1 MGNRNLLIALFAVVL
16 GIIAVLL
23 ANSWFSGVEEK
34 RQAAVV
40 NTQTVS
46 IVVAT
51 QPLAFGT
58 KVTAQNVRLQS
69 WPARSVPQGAFRT
82 IAEVLKDRR
91 VALRPIVPGEPVLA
105 DKVSGAD
112 GRATLATLLPDGMRA
127 ISVPVT
133 AVRGV
138 AGFVLP
144 GTMVDV
150 ILTRK
155 IPGEGA
161 TTEDIRADVLL
172 SNVQVLAIDQIA
184 DDKLGKPKVSRTAT
198 LAVSLDDAQRLIL
211 GDEMGN
217 LSLVLRKVET
227 AAGAAAGD
235 PAPPERIASTMIGR
249 QITGPRLYIRDR
261 ANRGGGG
268 GGGAGRSSSP
278 SYAAPMMP
286 IRPSVSTGLAMA
298 PSGSTMT
305 VFRGAEPTVYPVG
318 QQGGR

>member
-16 GIIAVLL
+16 GIIAVVL
-23 ANSWFSGVEEK
+23 ANAWFSGIEEK
-34 RQAAVV
+34 QQTAVIDTS
-40 NTQTVS
+40 NVS

-58 KVTAQNVRLQS
+58 RVSAQNIRLQS

-82 IAEVLKDRR
+82 IAEVLKDNR
-91 VALRPIVPGEPVLA
+91 VALRPIVPGEPILA
-105 DKVSGAD
+105 DKVSGTD
-112 GRATLATLLPDGMRA
+112 GRATLAALLPEGMRA
-127 ISVPVT
+127 ISIPVT
-133 AVRGV
+133 PVRGV

-161 TTEDIRADVLL
+161 TPEDIRADVLL
-172 SNVQVLAIDQIA
+172 SNVQVLAIDQLA
-184 DDKLGKPKVSRTAT
+184 DEKTGKPMVSRTAT
-198 LAVSLDDAQRLIL
+198 LAVTLYDAQRLIL
-211 GDEMGN
+211 GEEMGN

-227 AAGAAAGD
+227 AAGAASDGT
-235 PAPPERIASTMIGR
+235 APPERIASTMIGR
-249 QITGPRLYIRDR
+249 QISGPRLYIRSR
-261 ANRGGGG
+261 ENRGGGG
-268 GGGAGRSSSP
+268 GSSGP
-278 SYAAPMMP
+278 SYAAPAMP
-286 IRPSVSTGLAMA
+286 MRPSLSTGLAMA

-318 QQGGR
+318 QQGGH

>member
-16 GIIAVLL
+16 GIIAVVL
-23 ANSWFSGVEEK
+23 ANAWFSGIEEK
-34 RQAAVV
+34 QQTAVIDTS
-40 NTQTVS
+40 NVS

-58 KVTAQNVRLQS
+58 RVSAQNIRLQS

-82 IAEVLKDRR
+82 IAEVLKDNR
-91 VALRPIVPGEPVLA
+91 VALRPIVPGEPILA
-105 DKVSGAD
+105 DKVSGTD
-112 GRATLATLLPDGMRA
+112 GRATLAALLPEGMRA
-127 ISVPVT
+127 ISIPVT

-161 TTEDIRADVLL
+161 TPEDIRADVLL
-172 SNVQVLAIDQIA
+172 SNVQVLAIDQLA
-184 DDKLGKPKVSRTAT
+184 DEKTGKPMVSRTAT
-198 LAVSLDDAQRLIL
+198 LAVTLYDAQRLIL
-211 GDEMGN
+211 GEEMGN

-227 AAGAAAGD
+227 AAGAASDGT
-235 PAPPERIASTMIGR
+235 APPERIASTMIGR
-249 QITGPRLYIRDR
+249 QISGPRLYIRSR
-261 ANRGGGG
+261 ENRGGGDG
-268 GGGAGRSSSP
+268 GSSGP
-278 SYAAPMMP
+278 SYAAPSIPM
-286 IRPSVSTGLAMA
+286 RPSVSTGLAMA

>member
-16 GIIAVLL
+16 GIIAVVL
-23 ANSWFSGVEEK
+23 ANAWFSGIEEK
-34 RQAAVV
+34 QQTAVIDTS
-40 NTQTVS
+40 NVS

-58 KVTAQNVRLQS
+58 KVSAQNIRLQS

-82 IAEVLKDRR
+82 IAEVLKDNR
-91 VALRPIVPGEPVLA
+91 VALRPIVPGEPILA
-105 DKVSGAD
+105 DKVSGTD
-112 GRATLATLLPDGMRA
+112 GRATLAALLPEGMRA
-127 ISVPVT
+127 ISIPVT

-161 TTEDIRADVLL
+161 TPEDIRADVLL
-172 SNVQVLAIDQIA
+172 SNVQVLAIDQLA
-184 DDKLGKPKVSRTAT
+184 DEKTGKPMVSRTAT
-198 LAVSLDDAQRLIL
+198 LAVTLYDAQRLIL
-211 GDEMGN
+211 GEEMGN

-227 AAGAAAGD
+227 AAGAASDGT
-235 PAPPERIASTMIGR
+235 APPERIASTMIGR
-249 QITGPRLYIRDR
+249 QISGPRLYIRSR
-261 ANRGGGG
+261 ENRGGGG
-268 GGGAGRSSSP
+268 GGSSGP
-278 SYAAPMMP
+278 SYAAPAMP
-286 IRPSVSTGLAMA
+286 MRPSISTGLAMA
-298 PSGSTMT
+298 PGGSTMT

-318 QQGGR
+318 QQGGH

>member
-16 GIIAVLL
+16 GIIAVVL
-23 ANSWFSGVEEK
+23 ANAWFSGVEEK
-34 RQAAVV
+34 QQAAVV
-40 NTQTVS
+40 DTQTVG

-58 KVTAQNVRLQS
+58 KVSVQNVRLQA

-82 IAEVLKDRR
+82 IAEVLKDNR
-91 VALRPIVPGEPVLA
+91 VALRPIVPGEPILA
-105 DKVSGAD
+105 DKVSGTD
-112 GRATLATLLPDGMRA
+112 GRATLAALLPEGMRA
-127 ISVPVT
+127 ISIPVT

-161 TTEDIRADVLL
+161 TPEDIRADVLL
-172 SNVQVLAIDQIA
+172 SNVQVLAIDQLA
-184 DDKLGKPKVSRTAT
+184 DEKTGKPKVSRTAT
-198 LAVSLDDAQRLIL
+198 LAVSLYDAQRLIL

-227 AAGAAAGD
+227 AAGAASDGT
-235 PAPPERIASTMIGR
+235 APPERIASTMIGR
-249 QITGPRLYIRDR
+249 QISGPRLYIRSR
-261 ANRGGGG
+261 EGRGGGG
-268 GGGAGRSSSP
+268 GSSGP
-278 SYAAPMMP
+278 SYAAPAMP
-286 IRPSVSTGLAMA
+286 MRPSFSSGLAMA
-298 PSGSTMT
+298 PSGPTMT
-305 VFRGAEPTVYPVG
+305 IFRGAEPTVYPVG

>member
-16 GIIAVLL
+16 GIIAVVL
-23 ANSWFSGVEEK
+23 ANSWFSGIEEK
-34 RQAAVV
+34 QQAAVV
-40 NTQTVS
+40 DNQTVN

-58 KVTAQNVRLQS
+58 KVSAQNVRLQA

-82 IAEVLKDRR
+82 IAEALKNNR

-105 DKVSGAD
+105 DKVSGTD
-112 GRATLATLLPDGMRA
+112 GRATLAALLPEGMRA
-127 ISVPVT
+127 ISIPVT

-161 TTEDIRADVLL
+161 TPEDIRSDVLL
-172 SNVQVLAIDQIA
+172 TNVQVLAIDQLA
-184 DDKLGKPKVSRTAT
+184 DDKNGKPKVSRTAT
-198 LAVSLDDAQRLIL
+198 LAVSLYDAQRLIL

-227 AAGAAAGD
+227 AAGAATDGT
-235 PAPPERIASTMIGR
+235 APPERIASTMIGR
-249 QITGPRLYIRDR
+249 QISGPRLYIRSR
-261 ANRGGGG
+261 ENRGGGG
-268 GGGAGRSSSP
+268 GGSSGP
-278 SYAAPMMP
+278 SYAAPAMP
-286 IRPSVSTGLAMA
+286 MRPSVSTGLAMA

>member
-16 GIIAVLL
+16 GIIAVVL
-23 ANSWFSGVEEK
+23 ANAWFSGIEEK
-34 RQAAVV
+34 QQTAVID
-40 NTQTVS
+40 TSTVS

-58 KVTAQNVRLQS
+58 RVSTQNIRLQS

-82 IAEVLKDRR
+82 IAEVLKDNR
-91 VALRPIVPGEPVLA
+91 VALRPIVPGEPILA
-105 DKVSGAD
+105 DKVSGTD
-112 GRATLATLLPDGMRA
+112 GRATLAALLPEGMRA
-127 ISVPVT
+127 ISIPVT

-161 TTEDIRADVLL
+161 TPEDIRADVLL
-172 SNVQVLAIDQIA
+172 SNVQVLAIDQLA
-184 DDKLGKPKVSRTAT
+184 DEKTGKPMVSRTAT
-198 LAVSLDDAQRLIL
+198 LAVTLYDAQRLIL
-211 GDEMGN
+211 GEEMGN

-227 AAGAAAGD
+227 AAGAASDGT
-235 PAPPERIASTMIGR
+235 APPERIASTMIGR
-249 QITGPRLYIRDR
+249 QISGPRLYIRSR
-261 ANRGGGG
+261 ENRGGGDG
-268 GGGAGRSSSP
+268 GSSGP
-278 SYAAPMMP
+278 SYAAPSIPM
-286 IRPSVSTGLAMA
+286 RPSVSTGLAMA

>member
-16 GIIAVLL
+16 GIIAVVL
-23 ANSWFSGVEEK
+23 ANSWFSGIEEK
-34 RQAAVV
+34 QQAAVV
-40 NTQTVS
+40 DNQTVN

-58 KVTAQNVRLQS
+58 KVSAQNVRLQA

-82 IAEVLKDRR
+82 IAEALKNNR

-105 DKVSGAD
+105 DKVSGTD
-112 GRATLATLLPDGMRA
+112 GRATLAALLPEGMRA
-127 ISVPVT
+127 ISIPVT

-161 TTEDIRADVLL
+161 TPEDIRSDVLL
-172 SNVQVLAIDQIA
+172 TNVQVLAIDQLA
-184 DDKLGKPKVSRTAT
+184 DDKTGKPKVSRTAT
-198 LAVSLDDAQRLIL
+198 LAVSLYDAQRLIL

-227 AAGAAAGD
+227 AAGAGSD
-235 PAPPERIASTMIGR
+235 GTAPPERIASTMIGR
-249 QITGPRLYIRDR
+249 QISGPRLYIRSR
-261 ANRGGGG
+261 ENRGGGG
-268 GGGAGRSSSP
+268 GGSSGP
-278 SYAAPMMP
+278 SYAAPAMP
-286 IRPSVSTGLAMA
+286 MRPSVSTGLAMA

>member
-1 MGNRNLLIALFAVVL
+1 MGNRNILIALFAVVL
-16 GIIAVLL
+16 GIIAVVL
-23 ANSWFSGVEEK
+23 ANAWFSGVEEK
-34 RQAAVV
+34 QQAAVV
-40 NTQTVS
+40 DNRTVG

-58 KVTAQNVRLQS
+58 KVSAQNVRLQA

-82 IAEVLKDRR
+82 IAEALKNNR
-91 VALRPIVPGEPVLA
+91 VALRPIVPGEPILA
-105 DKVSGAD
+105 DKVSGTD
-112 GRATLATLLPDGMRA
+112 GRATLAALLPEGMRA
-127 ISVPVT
+127 ISVPVN

-161 TTEDIRADVLL
+161 TPEDIRSDVLL
-172 SNVQVLAIDQIA
+172 TNVQVLAIDQIA
-184 DDKLGKPKVSRTAT
+184 DDKAGKPKVSRTAT
-198 LAVSLDDAQRLIL
+198 LAVSLYDAQRLIL

-227 AAGAAAGD
+227 AAGAASDGT
-235 PAPPERIASTMIGR
+235 APPERIASTMIGR
-249 QITGPRLYIRDR
+249 QISGPRLYIRSR
-261 ANRGGGG
+261 ENRGGGDG
-268 GGGAGRSSSP
+268 GSSGP
-278 SYAAPMMP
+278 SYAAPSIPM
-286 IRPSVSTGLAMA
+286 RPSVSTGLAMA

-318 QQGGR
+318 QQGGH